1 MYNRTR
7 WSGFITC
14 RAGRKPVVSTCFSLF
29 FYFIKDCNN
38 PPNLPA
44 NSVFSGLLSSFSIM
58 KHLSFIVVSRLF
70 ILPSP
75 PPLTFVQSLI
85 VPPLS
90 APKMLFILVFN
101 VKVTKYPL
109 ILDSLWLPNVWDHSP
124 LFHQQFLHAA

>member
-1 MYNRTR
+1 MDNRTILT
-7 WSGFITC
+7 GFITC
-14 RAGRKPVVSTCFSLF
+14 RVGRKPLVSTCPSL

-38 PPNLPA
+38 PLNLPA

-109 ILDSLWLPNVWDHSP
+109 ILDSLWLPNVWAHSP